1 MSERD
6 EASTP
11 KKDPSIHASVAR
23 NSGQRGE
30 MSNRVSLVGNY
41 VDPGR
46 HKGRVTK
53 RGREME
59 REGSRGCA
67 EWQSR
72 ERGKRMNEICL
83 RSFEL
88 LLEEER
94 KREEE
99 EAIFSPVGGSDEGW
113 KTGRKSGGKGK
124 EGEEARADRVA
135 LRTLLWKLRMW
146 FRFPREQVS
155 YSHSTL
161 STFPPFLRGVLLSP
175 CLCGPPF
182 FTQHSRVDAA
192 NCKLISPLHFLGII
206 VLVSFDFHIFRV
218 TKRVELPRENVN
230 WVTKENSF
238 RRYSS
243 NNDRETRTDHTHD

>member
-1 MSERD
+1 MSKRD

-83 RSFEL
+83 RSLEL

-155 YSHSTL
+155 YSRSTL
-161 STFPPFLRGVLLSP
+161 STFPPFLRGVFLS
-175 CLCGPPF
+175 
-182 FTQHSRVDAA
+182 AA
-192 NCKLISPLHFLGII
+192 RHFLQSTLASMRQI
-206 VLVSFDFHIFRV
+206 
-218 TKRVELPRENVN
+218 VN
-230 WVTKENSF
+230 WF
-238 RRYSS
+238 RHSISS
-243 NNDRETRTDHTHD
+243 GSSSSRRSIFTYFE

>member
-1 MSERD
+1 MSKRD

-83 RSFEL
+83 RSLEL
-88 LLEEER
+88 LLERRERERRRRRSSHPWEDRMKGERRGGKVEER
-94 KREEE
+94 GRKGKKRERIEWP
-99 EAIFSPVGGSDEGW
+99 F
-113 KTGRKSGGKGK
+113 
-124 EGEEARADRVA
+124 A
-135 LRTLLWKLRMW
+135 L
-146 FRFPREQVS
+146 F
-155 YSHSTL
+155 Y
-161 STFPPFLRGVLLSP
+161 G
-175 CLCGPPF
+175 
-182 FTQHSRVDAA
+182 
-192 NCKLISPLHFLGII
+192 N
-206 VLVSFDFHIFRV
+206 
-218 TKRVELPRENVN
+218 
-230 WVTKENSF
+230 
-238 RRYSS
+238 
-243 NNDRETRTDHTHD
+243 